1 MSCIRGMT
9 KRKHFI
15 DWAAVNAGRE
25 ADKGITAAARDAW
38 LADKQTAF
46 ARIVP
51 ARRPAY
57 SERGGL

>member
-15 DWAAVNAGRE
+15 DWAAVNE
-25 ADKGITAAARDAW
+25 ADKGITAAVRDAW

-57 SERGGL
+57 SERGGQ